1 MKSFDRLVK
10 ESLDLGETIHGDG
23 TYNVF
28 IIFTYPNFVAWF
40 RDVYYST
47 GPLKYI
53 IKNQWKKCLMYDW
66 HANVKTM
73 IASETAL
80 EEEVSYVLSHI
91 SSFEHTMNLR
101 IQRWAIASKEL
112 LVDTRV
118 FKIFAYLIDQNEQL
132 KAFVKSSLSYM
143 TSECIQ
149 HKHIFAPYDVH
160 KALQGGVAG
169 LGTCKTS
176 T

>member
-1 MKSFDRLVK
+1 MKSFDRLLK
-10 ESLDLGETIHGDG
+10 ESLDLGEKLHGNG

-28 IIFTYPNFVAWF
+28 IILTYPNFVAWF

-47 GPLKYI
+47 GPFKYV
-53 IKNQWKKCLMYDW
+53 IKNQWKSCLFYDW

-73 IASETAL
+73 LASETTL
-80 EEEVSYVLSHI
+80 EEEIVYVFSHI

-101 IQRWAIASKEL
+101 IQRWAIACKEL
-112 LVDTRV
+112 LTDLNV
-118 FKIFAYLIDQNEQL
+118 FKIFAYLVDRNEEL

-149 HKHIFAPYDVH
+149 HKHRFAPYDVH
-160 KALQGGVAG
+160 KALQGSVAS